1 MELSE
6 VIKKNSIA
14 DNLLNKLLDTFFYLV
29 RIFTKHNSQSN
40 NKILLFSL
48 HKIGDSIFTIP
59 AIKAIKESYDPDQ
72 ICLMVYSDSKIIFK
86 DVIND
91 QNIYAIDKK
100 EFKFGN
106 RIATQKARKL
116 IKEIN
121 PGIVIDLT
129 GSITSAFLIFNSKAK
144 RIIGINEKYF
154 KGIYSN
160 FTGIRSKP
168 HLIERYCDAAEL
180 FLNKKI
186 DRNSFEYPISYQ
198 KDGTILVHPFAG
210 WAAKEWGLRKYISL
224 TESLN
229 LKYRTTLIFPKN
241 EVASDVID
249 YFKLNKIQFIE
260 TNSLEE
266 LINEIQKCSLFIGND
281 SGPLYLANYFGKPSF
296 TIYGPTNPDYSKP
309 FGNFH
314 QEIKK
319 NLKCSPIETQYCF
332 LSAGRRCPS
341 NECMKMLDEE
351 SVAEQVSDFII
362 TLNIE
367 TKNYQKKEPSIN

>member
-6 VIKKNSIA
+6 VIKKNSFA
-14 DNLLNKLLDTFFYLV
+14 DNLLHQLLNTFFYLI
-29 RIFTKHNSQSN
+29 RLFTKHNSQSN
-40 NKILLFSL
+40 NKILLISL

-59 AIKAIKESYDPDQ
+59 AIKAIRDSCDPNQ
-72 ICLMVYSDSKIIFK
+72 IYLLVYTDTQIIFK
-86 DVIND
+86 DVVND
-91 QNIYAIDKK
+91 QNIFTVDKN

-106 RIATQKARKL
+106 RFAIRKARKL
-116 IKEIN
+116 IKEID
-121 PGIVIDLT
+121 PGIVIDFT
-129 GSITSAFLIFNSKAK
+129 GSITSASLIFNSKAK

-154 KGIYSN
+154 KNIYSD
-160 FTGIRSKP
+160 FIEVRITP
-168 HLIERYCDAAEL
+168 HLVERYCDTAEL

-186 DRNSFEYPISYQ
+186 NREYFEYPTNY
-198 KDGTILVHPFAG
+198 KNNGVILIHPFAG
-210 WAAKEWGLRKYISL
+210 WAAKEWGLKKYISL
-224 TESLN
+224 TERLDSKFN
-229 LKYRTTLIFPKN
+229 TALIFPKK

-249 YFKLNKIQFIE
+249 YFNLNKIKFIE

-266 LINEIQKCSLFIGND
+266 LIREIQKCSLFIGND
-281 SGPLYLANYFGKPSF
+281 SGPLYLANYFGKPTF
-296 TIYGPTNPDYSKP
+296 TIYGPTNPEYSKP

-332 LSAGRRCPS
+332 LSAGRKCPS

-351 SVAEQVSDFII
+351 SVAKQVSDFII
-362 TLNIE
+362 SLNIE